1 MYEGAIEVA
10 KSGVDLGERVVR
22 GACPGVVPARLVEG
36 VVCFIVPAEKAER
49 DPQQVER
56 FSVVG
61 VWVAAREPVS
71 GGLEVSLGEIEFAA
85 SQVP

>member
-36 VVCFIVPAEKAER
+36 VVGFIVPAEKAER

-61 VWVAAREPVS
+61 VWVALTGS
-71 GGLEVSLGEIEFAA
+71 GEVEQQGEIEFAA